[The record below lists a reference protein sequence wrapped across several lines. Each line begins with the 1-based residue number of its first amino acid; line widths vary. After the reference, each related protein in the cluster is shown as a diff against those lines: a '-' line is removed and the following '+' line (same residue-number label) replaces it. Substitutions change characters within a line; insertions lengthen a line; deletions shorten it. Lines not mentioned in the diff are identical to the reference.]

1 MAKLRGPAE
10 FTIITPALT
19 LTELKGLAT
28 TLVTTYQ
35 NTADFTVAAC
45 ATTSGSAT
53 ITTST
58 ANGFQNV
65 AVGMG
70 VTGTGIPSGATVITK
85 GSSTSLT
92 ISANATATGASVT
105 LTFTPLN
112 VIIKASD
119 QLEAATLN
127 IEEMYQENMTQ
138 SSMAPFN
145 KTKVGMTSNAQ
156 ISIADDRI
164 DLMRVA
170 TNAAAYQGA
179 GGLAGGLPEL
189 ITMGDDSGLTTG
201 SLELP
206 YRTVVIRPYV
216 GGQPATDPTLWYIF
230 PYAGVEGKLN
240 LSFSIQ
246 NQRAY
251 NMTLTAYDPNETNYK
266 VLRGSTALLP

>member
-10 FTIITPALT
+10 FTIITPALSVAD
-19 LTELKGLAT
+19 LKLIANN
-28 TLVTTYQ
+28 LVTTYQ
-35 NTADFTVAAC
+35 NTSDFTVAAC
-45 ATTSGSAT
+45 ATTSGSTAV
-53 ITTST
+53 TTTT

-65 AVGMG
+65 QIGMS
-70 VTGTGIPSGATVITK
+70 VTGTGIPAGATVAAK
-85 GSSTSLT
+85 GSSTSITL
-92 ISANATATGASVT
+92 SVNATATGASVT

-112 VIIKASD
+112 VVIKASD

-127 IEEMYQENMTQ
+127 IEEMYQDNLTQ
-138 SSMAPFN
+138 ASMAPFN
-145 KTKVGMTSNAQ
+145 KTKVGMTANAQ

-170 TNAAAYQGA
+170 TNARAYQGTA
-179 GGLAGGLPEL
+179 GQAGGLPEL

-201 SLELP
+201 TTELP

-216 GGQPATDPTLWYIF
+216 GGDPATDPGLWYIF
-230 PYAGVEGKLN
+230 PFAGVEGKLN

-251 NMTLTAYDPNETNYK
+251 NLTLTAYDPNETNYK
-266 VLRGSTALLP
+266 VLRGASALLP